1 MNHLGRV
8 LLAWTMVGVVSAA
21 GATAS
26 AEPTEPTRAP
36 EPNSVDELVVLA
48 EQVKVQDPDRYA
60 VMGPEVDRI
69 ARNQKIATAGFVGAV
84 AGGAIATFFVQSMG
98 QEQDKCDENPD
109 AFARAD
115 CHDDAVDDNS
125 KFVYLGGAVFL
136 AGTIAYFAASPS
148 KAEIR
153 EAARN
158 ALWTPKPTVRFG
170 VSADREGK
178 GAVAGVSGTF

>member
-1 MNHLGRV
+1 MNHLARILSAFTLTGI
-8 LLAWTMVGVVSAA
+8 VSAA

-26 AEPTEPTRAP
+26 AEPARAP

-69 ARNQKIATAGFVGAV
+69 VRNQKVATAGLVGAV
-84 AGGAIATFFVQSMG
+84 AGGAISAFFAQSMR

-109 AFARAD
+109 AFERAD
-115 CHDDAVDDNS
+115 CHDDALDDNG
-125 KFVYLGGAVFL
+125 KFIYLGGAVFL
-136 AGTIAYFAASPS
+136 AGTIAYLVASPS
-148 KAEIR
+148 KGEIR

-158 ALWTPKPTVRFG
+158 APWVPRPTVGFG
-170 VSADREGK
+170 VSVDREGK

>member
-1 MNHLGRV
+1 M
-8 LLAWTMVGVVSAA
+8 AGVVSAT
-21 GATAS
+21 GATAI
-26 AEPTEPTRAP
+26 ADPTRAP

-48 EQVKVQDPDRYA
+48 EQVKVQDPERYA

-69 ARNQKIATAGFVGAV
+69 VRNQKIATAGLVSAV
-84 AGGAIATFFVQSMG
+84 AGGAISAFFAQSMS

-148 KAEIR
+148 QGEIR

-158 ALWTPKPTVRFG
+158 ALWTPKPTVKFG
-170 VSADREGK
+170 VSVDREGK

>member
-1 MNHLGRV
+1 
-8 LLAWTMVGVVSAA
+8 MVAVVSAV

-36 EPNSVDELVVLA
+36 EPNSVDELVLLA

-69 ARNQKIATAGFVGAV
+69 ARNQKIATAGLVSAV
-84 AGGAIATFFVQSMG
+84 AGGAIAAFFAQSMRA
-98 QEQDKCDENPD
+98 EQDKCDEDPD
-109 AFARAD
+109 VFVRAD
-115 CHDDAVDDNS
+115 CHDDAVDDNG
-125 KFVYLGGAVFL
+125 KFVYLGGAAFL
-136 AGTIAYFAASPS
+136 AGTIAYFVASPS
-148 KAEIR
+148 EGEIR

-158 ALWTPKPTVRFG
+158 ALWTPRSTVGFG
-170 VSADREGK
+170 VSVDREGK